1 MIIKNIK
8 VFQDNGIFDNG
19 MIKTEGECF
28 SEVLICSS
36 EGENIQQRVL
46 SSETE
51 KRDRILDGQGF
62 YAIPGLIDIH
72 FHGCMGEDFCNG
84 TEEAIETIAAYEL
97 TQGVTTICPAT
108 MTVSEAQLMQVMK
121 AARMHENNK
130 GAELVGIN
138 MEGPFISYEKK
149 GAQNPDYI
157 IPCDAE
163 LFRRLN
169 QESGG
174 MVKLVDIAPEKTGAM
189 EFIRTCH
196 GETNIS
202 LAHTMADYDT
212 AKKAYEAGA
221 NHATHLYNA
230 MPAFT
235 HRSPGVVGAAA
246 DCEHVYVEL
255 ICDGIHIHP
264 AMVRST
270 IKLFG
275 KDRVVL
281 ISDSMEA
288 AGMPDGVYQL
298 GGQKVYKTGRMAQLA
313 DGTIAGSASSLYD
326 CLRTV
331 VDQMKIPLETAVRCA
346 TINPARSIGI
356 DDRYG
361 SITPGKYANLVL
373 LDDKLDIRGILLKG
387 SVVLWN

>member
-97 TQGVTTICPAT
+97 TQGVTAICPAT

-121 AARMHENNK
+121 AARMHENSK

-174 MVKLVDIAPEKTGAM
+174 MVKLVDIAPEKPGAM

-212 AKKAYEAGA
+212 AKEAYESGA

-298 GGQKVYKTGRMAQLA
+298 GGQKVYKTGRMAQLE